1 LVEPPRKAEP
11 TQAEAAAAA
20 VLKCLL
26 NLLAQEND
34 VPLRYLMAGDTP
46 LLLLRGDFKT
56 AEELRDSGLLGAG
69 AWEMFGPQVLGILQ
83 GSRAVRIQGGQAIL
97 FTPAAT

>member
-1 LVEPPRKAEP
+1 MIEPPRKAEP

-34 VPLRYLMAGDTP
+34 VSLRYLMPGDTP
-46 LLLLRGDFKT
+46 LLLLRSDFKT
-56 AEELRDSGLLGAG
+56 AEDLRDSGLLGAG
-69 AWEMFGPQVLGILQ
+69 AWEMFGPQVLGILN
-83 GSRAVRIQGGQAIL
+83 GSLAVRIQGGQAIL
-97 FTPAAT
+97 FNP